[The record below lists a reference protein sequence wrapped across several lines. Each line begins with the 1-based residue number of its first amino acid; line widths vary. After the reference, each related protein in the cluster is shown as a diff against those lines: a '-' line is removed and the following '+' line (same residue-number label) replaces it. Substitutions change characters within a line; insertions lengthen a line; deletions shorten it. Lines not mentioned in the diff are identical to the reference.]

1 MSTLVTTHPTVA
13 LEKQVVIL
21 QDLLHPLMQVY
32 IIRLCRLIQVDHR
45 IITMKTQ
52 LHLKAELFPDQM
64 LAVSVQCSNQQTLPR
79 EGKNGSVTT

>member
-52 LHLKAELFPDQM
+52 LHLKAELFPDRM
-64 LAVSVQCSNQQTLPR
+64 LAVSVQCSIQQTLPR
-79 EGKNGSVTT
+79 EGKNGSVAT